1 MEESED
7 EESGLGMPSM
17 SDEDRNLERLVHKAA
32 RDDRLLAVVL
42 FGSHARGQE
51 APGSDVD
58 VCLVLDPHG
67 AHDTT
72 GEIRLEYLEATPPS
86 FDVQVYQ
93 RLPLYVRRRILAE
106 GKVLYCRGEDALYD
120 LARQTI
126 REFEDFRPRYQCY
139 LDEVAHGGS

>member
-1 MEESED
+1 METATS
-7 EESGLGMPSM
+7 SVSCIRRKRRPSLGRGVIRQS
-17 SDEDRNLERLVHKAA
+17 R
-32 RDDRLLAVVL
+32 
-42 FGSHARGQE
+42 RGQE

-58 VCLVLDPHG
+58 VCLVLDPQG

-126 REFEDFRPRYQCY
+126 REFETFALGTSAISTRWAC
-139 LDEVAHGGS
+139 GS

>member
-1 MEESED
+1 MS
-7 EESGLGMPSM
+7 SG
-17 SDEDRNLERLVHKAA
+17 DRNLERLVRKAA

-42 FGSHARGQE
+42 FGSRVRGQE

-58 VCLVLDPHG
+58 VCLVLDPQT
-67 AHDTT
+67 ARDTT
-72 GEIRLEYLEATPPS
+72 AEIRLAYLEATPPT

-93 RLPLYVRRRILAE
+93 RLPLYVRRRVLAE
-106 GKVLYCRGEDALYD
+106 GKVLYCDREDALYD

-139 LDEVAHGGS
+139 LDEVARGGS